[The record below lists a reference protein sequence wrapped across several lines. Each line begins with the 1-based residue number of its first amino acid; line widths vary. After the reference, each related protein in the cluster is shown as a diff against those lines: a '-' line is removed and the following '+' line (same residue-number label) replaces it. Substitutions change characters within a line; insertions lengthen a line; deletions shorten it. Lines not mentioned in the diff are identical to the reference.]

1 MIGAY
6 IEGPH
11 PLAMPFVET
20 IPKKVWKQ
28 HLATL
33 KGMTLQSE
41 RTFKYTA
48 TAEQLHQVDDRW
60 LGEGGTILLCV
71 DMDGSLSC
79 AEDACS
85 NPRFGEQLN
94 CRAQF
99 HAAKHVLMR
108 KHD

>member
-1 MIGAY
+1 
-6 IEGPH
+6 
-11 PLAMPFVET
+11 MPFVET

-71 DMDGSLSC
+71 DIWQPLLRGGCVQQSTLW
-79 AEDACS
+79 
-85 NPRFGEQLN
+85 
-94 CRAQF
+94 
-99 HAAKHVLMR
+99 
-108 KHD
+108 

>member
-1 MIGAY
+1 
-6 IEGPH
+6 
-11 PLAMPFVET
+11 MPFVET

-60 LGEGGTILLCV
+60 LGEGGTILL
-71 DMDGSLSC
+71 SPLPPPPPPPPPSPP
-79 AEDACS
+79 A
-85 NPRFGEQLN
+85 
-94 CRAQF
+94 
-99 HAAKHVLMR
+99 
-108 KHD
+108 